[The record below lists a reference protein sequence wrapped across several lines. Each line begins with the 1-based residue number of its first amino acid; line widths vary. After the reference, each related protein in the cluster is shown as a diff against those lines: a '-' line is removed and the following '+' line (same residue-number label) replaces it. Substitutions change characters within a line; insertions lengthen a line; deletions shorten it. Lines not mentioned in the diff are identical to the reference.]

1 MNGVSRPIY
10 NGGAI
15 QLKSIFDGLGFTMVI
30 GEKAIDLRYLGE
42 YQNDDDAGWHDGW
55 DFDTNRIPNLKPKKD
70 TLSDPALRFGKLY
83 FGSSH
88 AVGYPALF
96 ADGSVKVIN
105 YESST
110 KVLNA
115 IGGINDSLVE
125 NID

>member
-15 QLKSIFDGLGFTMVI
+15 RLREITDGLGFTMVL

-55 DFDTNRIPNLKPKKD
+55 DWDTNRIPNLKPQKD
-70 TLSDPALRFGKLY
+70 SISNPPQRFGKAY

-88 AVGYPALF
+88 AVGYPAFF
-96 ADGSVKVIN
+96 ADGSVRIIH
-105 YESST
+105 YESSQN
-110 KVLNA
+110 VLNA
-115 IGGINDSLVE
+115 IGGINDGLVE
-125 NID
+125 NVD